1 MARDR
6 RRVQFAAKEEDEEDG
21 LARRDDAATA
31 DRSGCVEAETAFM
44 LTEPVVCQA
53 LVLVLMYKIFDD
65 KISVCRTRKPPQVA
79 DSKAAKC
86 HWVVSWSYLQLND

>member
-6 RRVQFAAKEEDEEDG
+6 RRVQFAAKEEVDG

-44 LTEPVVCQA
+44 LTEPVVRQ
-53 LVLVLMYKIFDD
+53 VLVLLLMYKTFDD
-65 KISVCRTRKPPQVA
+65 KRSVRRTQKAPQVA

-86 HWVVSWSYLQLND
+86 HWVESWSYLQLND